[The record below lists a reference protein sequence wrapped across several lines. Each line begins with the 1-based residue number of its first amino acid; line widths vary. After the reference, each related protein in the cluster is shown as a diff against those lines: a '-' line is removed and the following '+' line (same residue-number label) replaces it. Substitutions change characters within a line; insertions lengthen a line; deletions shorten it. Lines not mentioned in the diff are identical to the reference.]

1 VDAIAV
7 PFVQGLIR
15 GERVSGRITTEC
27 AHCRQSLHIDLDS
40 KFEFRV
46 DEKGASPV
54 VFAPLWDIEPGARS
68 IIDGF

>member
-15 GERVSGRITTEC
+15 GERTSGSVATEC
-27 AHCRQSLHIDLDS
+27 AHCHQALHFSVDS
-40 KFEFRV
+40 EFRYQV
-46 DEKGASPV
+46 EEAGARPV
-54 VFAPLWDIEPGARS
+54 LFAPSSGIEPGAPS

>member
-15 GERVSGRITTEC
+15 GEEVRGKITTEC
-27 AHCRQSLHIDLDS
+27 AHCHQPLHIAMDS
-40 KFEFRV
+40 RFECQV
-46 DEKGASPV
+46 EEADASPV
-54 VFAPLWDIEPGARS
+54 YFAPLSGIDPGEPN

>member
-15 GERVSGRITTEC
+15 GEKVTGRITTEC
-27 AHCRQSLHIDLDS
+27 AHCRQPLHIGLDS
-40 KFEFRV
+40 AFEFQV
-46 DEKGASPV
+46 EEKGASPV
-54 VFAPLWDIEPGARS
+54 VFAPMWAIEPGARS

>member
-15 GERVSGRITTEC
+15 GEEVGGNITTEC
-27 AHCRQSLHIDLDS
+27 AHCHQPLHITMDS
-40 KFEFRV
+40 RFNFRV
-46 DEKGASPV
+46 EDAGASPV
-54 VFAPLWDIEPGARS
+54 YFAPLSGVKPDDRS

>member
-15 GERVSGRITTEC
+15 GERVSGSITTEC
-27 AHCRQSLHIDLDS
+27 AHCRQPLHIGLDS
-40 KFEFRV
+40 AFEFQV
-46 DEKGASPV
+46 EEKGASPV
-54 VFAPLWDIEPGARS
+54 LFAPLSGVEPGARS